1 MAREKQAKPLYQ
13 IVVESILEQVNSGQ
27 LEPNQRLPSESELC
41 RIYSVGRNTIRRAIS
56 ELVNDG
62 VLRTIAGV
70 GTFVVDTRLEKTAE
84 YLFGFSQEM
93 QFLGKNVS
101 SRVIEASLIP
111 ADPFLSR
118 RLQIQL
124 GAEVVFL
131 NRVRLIDGE
140 PTALERS
147 YIPHELCPGILD
159 YDFSSNSLYET
170 LSTVYDKRPDHAEQ
184 VIEASLATPEVCQ
197 LLELT
202 PPAVVFVF
210 HRETKMA
217 SGQVVEYVD
226 SEVRADRFRFFTN
239 LRLFATTEEF
249 AFQRLPLKVAG

>member
-1 MAREKQAKPLYQ
+1 MTRDEKAKPVYQ
-13 IVVESILEQVNSGQ
+13 IVVESILDQVNSGQ
-27 LEPNQRLPSESELC
+27 LESNQRLPSESELC
-41 RIYSVGRNTIRRAIS
+41 QIYSVGRNTIRRAIS

-62 VLRTIAGV
+62 VLRTVPGV

-93 QFLGKNVS
+93 QFLGKKVT
-101 SRVIEASLIP
+101 SRVLEATIIP

-131 NRVRLIDGE
+131 NRVRMMNGE
-140 PTALERS
+140 PVAIERS
-147 YIPHELCPGILD
+147 YLPHDLCPGILA
-159 YDFSSNSLYET
+159 YDFSTSSLYET

-184 VIEASLATPEVCQ
+184 VIEASLATPEVSQ

-210 HRETKMA
+210 RRETKMA

-226 SEVRADRFRFFTN
+226 SELRADRYRFFTN

-249 AFQRLPLKVAG
+249 AFQRLPVNTAG

>member
-118 RLQIQL
+118 RL
-124 GAEVVFL
+124 
-131 NRVRLIDGE
+131 
-140 PTALERS
+140 
-147 YIPHELCPGILD
+147 PG
-159 YDFSSNSLYET
+159 
-170 LSTVYDKRPDHAEQ
+170 R
-184 VIEASLATPEVCQ
+184 
-197 LLELT
+197 
-202 PPAVVFVF
+202 
-210 HRETKMA
+210 
-217 SGQVVEYVD
+217 
-226 SEVRADRFRFFTN
+226 
-239 LRLFATTEEF
+239 
-249 AFQRLPLKVAG
+249 